1 MFINSSLHS
10 MTLTCVL
17 NDTMIRR
24 NPIESVQSYCIHDSL
39 AISFNNSVIATIV
52 YAIKTTFI
60 SFINKRNHSYVIQAA
75 SLVFH

>member
-1 MFINSSLHS
+1 MFIHSSLHS

-39 AISFNNSVIATIV
+39 AISFNNSVIATIFN
-52 YAIKTTFI
+52 AIKTTFV
-60 SFINKRNHSYVIQAA
+60 NTRNHSYLMQAA
-75 SLVFH
+75 SL